1 MEASHEAE
9 FVIGPNE
16 DSMHSSPGRDCNSNN
31 VAVEDGAVQEAVHQ
45 DVFEGERNAPEPAEP
60 TPQERILAFKDDV
73 ESLRTRPRSEIIP
86 NTIPER
92 QIFQRVNAMIRD
104 CGLAAQRKAQEL
116 IGLTSLSNR
125 TRRVC
130 QLIMSHEIVSTNG
143 TQFTWKLSV
152 RAVSPDSSTISISDF
167 AKRVFFETENNV
179 EVGEWSASKI
189 AGFHPV
195 DECVITR
202 TSPLPTIARIHICL
216 DADPPIFRL
225 HQKLAT
231 LLGLEHETMLGIV
244 ARVMSYVK
252 QHSLQDADD
261 LRYINCDQ
269 ELHDILGVARIAVCH
284 VQKLIEKH
292 IDVCE
297 AFVVPY
303 EVGTKSGAKVYESII
318 DTHRDSNFTP
328 LSVPQYSED
337 VFDAETTDVLRKINT
352 SRSRHQFFSRL
363 AESPQ
368 EFLAEYLES
377 QANDLRILQQGGGLS
392 HASREEST
400 RARLWQQPWVEDAVA
415 SYVIRSFK

>member
-1 MEASHEAE
+1 
-9 FVIGPNE
+9 
-16 DSMHSSPGRDCNSNN
+16 
-31 VAVEDGAVQEAVHQ
+31 
-45 DVFEGERNAPEPAEP
+45 
-60 TPQERILAFKDDV
+60 
-73 ESLRTRPRSEIIP
+73 
-86 NTIPER
+86 
-92 QIFQRVNAMIRD
+92 MIRD

-195 DECVITR
+195 DEFAITR
-202 TSPLPTIARIHICL
+202 TSPLPTIARIHISL

-318 DTHRDSNFTP
+318 DTHRDSNFSP

-352 SRSRHQFFSRL
+352 SRTRHQFFSRL